1 MITMAVAELKAHFA
15 EVLKDVQQ
23 GQTIGILYGKARK
36 PVAMIVPY
44 KTEQV
49 GKREIGILDGKVKI
63 EFMDDFEIGAEEFI
77 EMQ

>member
-1 MITMAVAELKAHFA
+1 MAVAELKAHFA